1 MIVPSKIVGGSD
13 AAENSWPWQV
23 SVQRF
28 ENGAS
33 THICGGTI
41 YNYEY
46 VITAAHCVNK
56 YMNEVYFVR
65 SPNNRFRKL
74 MLR

>member
-1 MIVPSKIVGGSD
+1 MIVHSKIVGGSD

-23 SVQRF
+23 SVQKV
-28 ENGAS
+28 EDGTS
-33 THICGGTI
+33 IHICGGTI

-56 YMNEVYFVR
+56 YISEVNVG
-65 SPNNRFRKL
+65 
-74 MLR
+74 